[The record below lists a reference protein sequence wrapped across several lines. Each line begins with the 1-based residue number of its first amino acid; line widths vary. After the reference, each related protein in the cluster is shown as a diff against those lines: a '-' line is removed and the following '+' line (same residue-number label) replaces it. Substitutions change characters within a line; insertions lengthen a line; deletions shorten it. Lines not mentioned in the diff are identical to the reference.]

1 MALVIILTTKKKK
14 KKITFFNKDHISKI
28 FSSFFHFV
36 SLRENLG
43 VGERKK

>member
-14 KKITFFNKDHISKI
+14 QTHFFNKDHISKI